1 MARLGGFVR
10 RLGLLPLACS
20 ALGATP
26 AFAQDAAEPKPA
38 PVTDAKPAA
47 PEASAAP
54 DQATLD
60 ARRHFKSGTKL
71 YRDGNY
77 GGALA
82 EFEEAYRLKPGA
94 GSLQNVAL
102 SQKGLFR
109 YAEAAATLEQLL
121 TRHGTELN
129 EGERKAVDD
138 ALTELKGLIASV
150 KLKIVP
156 ETARVMLDGKSLSA
170 AEWAAPLVLNVG
182 EHTLSVDAPGYGPE
196 RRLLRI
202 AGGQRD
208 LPVEI
213 ELRCVA
219 GFVDVTSNDPTANIA
234 IDGLPKARR
243 AYKGPVEPDTDHL
256 LQVYREGVEPF
267 EQTFQVGVCKTL
279 SINAQLEGLENAPAV
294 DPNDAAAAIPGAPPK
309 RVQKGFFGLATLD
322 LMGLSQQP
330 LNLTGAKSGG
340 GFGALGL
347 RAGYRLSNPVAL
359 ALRLD
364 AGVLQAQGA
373 YDKTN
378 DATRDYSLTSI
389 HFGPDLKL
397 MTTGERL
404 RFVATIGAGIV
415 HHRLSVSKEVADE
428 VRGVDPYFSLE
439 LAMGFNYRQ
448 FLGEIGFMTLIDG
461 STALQKG
468 FSDTSNQALTKDLG
482 TTLPMVGI
490 ALRGGFSQ
498 WRPAR

>member
-1 MARLGGFVR
+1 LARLGDLVC
-10 RLGLLPLACS
+10 RLGLLPLAYW
-20 ALGATP
+20 ALGAAP
-26 AFAQDAAEPKPA
+26 ALAQETAPSVPAAAEA
-38 PVTDAKPAA
+38 TAG
-47 PEASAAP
+47 P

-60 ARRHFKSGTKL
+60 ARRHFKAGTRL

-82 EFEEAYRLKPGA
+82 EFEEAYRLKPGP

-121 TRHGTELN
+121 SQHGAELS

-138 ALTELKGLIASV
+138 ALRELKGLVASV
-150 KLKIVP
+150 KLRVTP
-156 ETARVMLDGKSLSA
+156 VSARVVMDGKTLSR
-170 AEWAAPLVLNVG
+170 AEWAQPLVLNVG
-182 EHTLSVDAPGYGPE
+182 EHTLSVDATGYSPE
-196 RRLLRI
+196 RRLLRV
-202 AGGQRD
+202 AGGQRE
-208 LPVEI
+208 LPVEV

-219 GFVDVTSNDPTANIA
+219 GFVDVTSNDPTAYIA

-243 AYKGPVEPDTDHL
+243 VYRGPVEPDADHL

-279 SINAQLEGLENAPAV
+279 SIKAQLEGLENAPPA
-294 DPNDAAAAIPGAPPK
+294 DPDDGGQQLPGAPPK
-309 RVQKGFFGLATLD
+309 RGSKGFFGLLSLD
-322 LMGLSQQP
+322 LLGLSKQP
-330 LNLTGAKSGG
+330 LNLAKAQSGG

-347 RAGYRLSNPVAL
+347 RAGYRISAPVAL
-359 ALRLD
+359 DLRLD

-373 YDKTN
+373 YDAAN
-378 DATRDYSLTSI
+378 DATRDYSLTSV

-397 MTTGERL
+397 MTTGDRL

-415 HHRLSVSKEVADE
+415 HHRLSVSKVTADE
-428 VRGVDPYFSLE
+428 VRGIDPYFSLE
-439 LAMGFNYRQ
+439 LALGFNYRQ
-448 FLGEIGFMTLIDG
+448 FLGEIGLIALIDG

-468 FSDTSNQALTKDLG
+468 FSTDANRALTRDLG
-482 TTLPMVGI
+482 TTLPMVGLG
-490 ALRGGFSQ
+490 LRGGFSQ
-498 WRPAR
+498 WRPPR

>member
-1 MARLGGFVR
+1 
-10 RLGLLPLACS
+10 LPLACTAFGAAP
-20 ALGATP
+20 AL
-26 AFAQDAAEPKPA
+26 AQEAAEAKPA
-38 PVTDAKPAA
+38 PVDAP
-47 PEASAAP
+47 AAP
-54 DQATLD
+54 DQPTLD
-60 ARRHFKSGTKL
+60 ARRHFKAGTKL

-121 TRHGTELN
+121 TQHSAELS
-129 EGERKAVDD
+129 EGEKKAVDD
-138 ALTELKGLIASV
+138 ALSELKGLIASV
-150 KLKIVP
+150 KLRVVP
-156 ETARVMLDGKSLSA
+156 ETARVLLDGKSLTA
-170 AEWAAPLVLNVG
+170 AEWASALVLNVG
-182 EHTLSVDAPGYGPE
+182 EHTLSVDAPGYSPE
-196 RRLLRI
+196 RRLLRV
-202 AGGQRD
+202 AGGQRE
-208 LPVEI
+208 LPVDVT
-213 ELRCVA
+213 LRCVD
-219 GFVDVTSNDPTANIA
+219 GFVDVISNDPTANIA

-267 EQTFQVGVCKTL
+267 EQTFQVGVCKTV
-279 SINAQLEGLENAPAV
+279 SIKAQLEGLDSAPPA
-294 DPNDAAAAIPGAPPK
+294 DPDETDETLPGAPPK
-309 RVQKGFFGLATLD
+309 HVQKGFFGLLSLD
-322 LMGLSQQP
+322 LLGLSKQP
-330 LNLTGAKSGG
+330 LNVTKAPQSGG
-340 GFGALGL
+340 GLGALGL
-347 RAGYRLSNPVAL
+347 RVGYRLSNPVAL

-373 YDKTN
+373 LDEMN
-378 DATRDYSLTSI
+378 RARDYSLTSI

-415 HHRLSVSKEVADE
+415 HHRLAVSKVFDEE
-428 VRGVDPYFSLE
+428 VRGIDPYFSLE
-439 LAMGFNYRQ
+439 LALGFNYRQ
-448 FLGEIGFMTLIDG
+448 FLGEMGLIALIDG

-468 FSDTSNQALTKDLG
+468 FNDESNRALTNDLG

-490 ALRGGFSQ
+490 GLRGGFSQ
-498 WRPAR
+498 WRPSR